1 MNGKDVR
8 RAPTVRGVYTIM
20 PTPFDERGRLDEHS
34 LAQLTDFLIR
44 CGIDGLTILGFL
56 GEAHKLSESEQE
68 TVVKVTTATAAGRV
82 PVYAGASAGGV
93 SLGVQRG
100 LRFLELGASGLL
112 VAPVAAD
119 APAVMAQYRALD
131 DAMANSHP
139 TAPVIVH
146 DYPAAT
152 GIRLGVDLLVRLYD
166 DLEGVTTVKL
176 EDPPTGPKITALRT
190 AGSDIGVLGGLGG
203 LYLVEELARGADGTM
218 TGLSFPELLLKVTR
232 AHESGD
238 PDAAAR
244 ARTAYFDA
252 AALLRYEFQPGI
264 GLAIRKEVYRR
275 RGALASAYVRPPG
288 AQLDA
293 WLAEELDHVLGHVN
307 LKLSHG

>member
-112 VAPVAAD
+112 
-119 APAVMAQYRALD
+119 
-131 DAMANSHP
+131 
-139 TAPVIVH
+139 
-146 DYPAAT
+146 
-152 GIRLGVDLLVRLYD
+152 
-166 DLEGVTTVKL
+166 
-176 EDPPTGPKITALRT
+176 
-190 AGSDIGVLGGLGG
+190 
-203 LYLVEELARGADGTM
+203 
-218 TGLSFPELLLKVTR
+218 LS
-232 AHESGD
+232 
-238 PDAAAR
+238 
-244 ARTAYFDA
+244 
-252 AALLRYEFQPGI
+252 
-264 GLAIRKEVYRR
+264 
-275 RGALASAYVRPPG
+275 
-288 AQLDA
+288 
-293 WLAEELDHVLGHVN
+293 
-307 LKLSHG
+307 